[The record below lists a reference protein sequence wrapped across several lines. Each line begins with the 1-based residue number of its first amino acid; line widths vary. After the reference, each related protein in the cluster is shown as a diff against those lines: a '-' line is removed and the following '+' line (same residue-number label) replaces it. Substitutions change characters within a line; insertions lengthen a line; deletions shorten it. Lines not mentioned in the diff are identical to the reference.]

1 MLIGSQDRDN
11 AAKIGGGQGT
21 WRTSGKPPNAKDI
34 AILDD

>member
-21 WRTSGKPPNAKDI
+21 WRTSGKPPNREGYCDFE
-34 AILDD
+34 